1 MNGQTASP
9 PPPVGVRA
17 TDPFTTHTTDP
28 RLCPVLRRF
37 VRRRQAFH
45 LAIAG
50 HRRITELQGEE
61 PRP

>member
-1 MNGQTASP
+1 MNGQTASR
-9 PPPVGVRA
+9 PPPVG
-17 TDPFTTHTTDP
+17 THATDP

-50 HRRITELQGEE
+50 HRRAEE
-61 PRP
+61 HPTQEPLP